1 MKTETCSVLLV
12 KYPEKGK
19 VKARLLRQ
27 INKESVAELYKNFV
41 LDMISMLERSGTQYI
56 IAYRPKTALRKFEK
70 WLGFEQTYL
79 PQRGRGMGQML
90 KNIFIDTYSKSF
102 KRVIVI
108 ASDCPDLPEEILK
121 EAIIA
126 LEDHSTVIGP
136 SPDGGYYLIG
146 FTQEA
151 FSPKTFEAVTW
162 STAKVFKET
171 ISKLKNQ
178 RQNIHVLPE
187 WRDVDTL
194 ADLQNLFER
203 NHNSKFNTSKTM
215 EMLHTESKTWFC
227 SEVENK

>member
-27 INKESVAELYKNFV
+27 IKGESVTELYKNFV
-41 LDMISMLERSGTQYI
+41 LDMISMLDRSGTQYI
-56 IAYRPKTALRKFEK
+56 IAYRPKTALRRFEK
-70 WLGFEQTYL
+70 WLGFGHTYL

-90 KNIFIDTYSKSF
+90 KNIFIDTYSKGF

-121 EAIIA
+121 EANIA

-178 RQNIHVLPE
+178 RQNIHILPE

-194 ADLQNLFER
+194 TDLQNLFER

-215 EMLHTESKTWFC
+215 KMLNTQSKTWFC
-227 SEVENK
+227 SEDEK

>member
-1 MKTETCSVLLV
+1 M
-12 KYPEKGK
+12 
-19 VKARLLRQ
+19 R
-27 INKESVAELYKNFV
+27 
-41 LDMISMLERSGTQYI
+41 
-56 IAYRPKTALRKFEK
+56 
-70 WLGFEQTYL
+70 
-79 PQRGRGMGQML
+79 
-90 KNIFIDTYSKSF
+90 NIFIDTYSKGF
-102 KRVIVI
+102 KSVIAI

-126 LEDHSTVIGP
+126 LQDHDAVIGP

-146 FTQEA
+146 LTQEA

-178 RQNIHVLPE
+178 RQNIYILPE

-194 ADLQNLFER
+194 ADLRNLFER

-215 EMLHTESKTWFC
+215 KMLHTQSKTWSC
-227 SEVENK
+227 SEVKNK

>member
-12 KYPEKGK
+12 KYPENGK

-27 INKESVAELYKNFV
+27 IKGKSVTELYKNFV
-41 LDMISMLERSGTQYI
+41 HDMISMLDRSGTQYI
-56 IAYRPKTALRKFEK
+56 IAYRPKTAFKRFEK
-70 WLGFEQTYL
+70 WLGLGHTYL

-90 KNIFIDTYSKSF
+90 TNIFIDTYSQGF
-102 KRVIVI
+102 KKVIVI

-121 EAIIA
+121 EANIA

-151 FSPKTFEAVTW
+151 FSPKTFEDVTW

-178 RQNIHVLPE
+178 RQNIHILPE

-194 ADLQNLFER
+194 TDLQNLYKR
-203 NHNSKFNTSKTM
+203 NHDSKFNTSKTM
-215 EMLHTESKTWFC
+215 KMLNAQSKTWFC
-227 SEVENK
+227 SEDKK